1 VRDWPAE
8 GVAAPRAV
16 ILAVHGYGDHAE
28 SAFGEVAAYWA
39 ASGVAVRAY
48 DQRGFGAN
56 PDRGIWPG
64 PDALID
70 DLAAIAART
79 AAEHPPQ
86 TPLIVLGHSMGGG
99 IVLAALGEGR
109 LPDAEGVVLA
119 APAIAGGDRVSPL
132 SRAGAWALAAV
143 APDRRFTGD
152 GLVSFQ
158 ASDNLEALRR
168 LAADPL
174 YIGDPNAREI
184 LGLVRVMDR
193 AAAAAPAAE
202 APSLVLIGE
211 KDELVEPDDIRAVAE
226 RLPGPVELRSY
237 PEGWHLLFRD
247 LQKRRVWADVRDW
260 TLALAAPEEA

>member
-1 VRDWPAE
+1 VSCRS
-8 GVAAPRAV
+8 R
-16 ILAVHGYGDHAE
+16 HASADRG
-28 SAFGEVAAYWA
+28 SAF
-39 ASGVAVRAY
+39 
-48 DQRGFGAN
+48 
-56 PDRGIWPG
+56 
-64 PDALID
+64 
-70 DLAAIAART
+70 
-79 AAEHPPQ
+79 
-86 TPLIVLGHSMGGG
+86 
-99 IVLAALGEGR
+99 
-109 LPDAEGVVLA
+109 
-119 APAIAGGDRVSPL
+119 
-132 SRAGAWALAAV
+132 SRAWAWALAAV
-143 APDRRFTGD
+143 PPDRRFTGD